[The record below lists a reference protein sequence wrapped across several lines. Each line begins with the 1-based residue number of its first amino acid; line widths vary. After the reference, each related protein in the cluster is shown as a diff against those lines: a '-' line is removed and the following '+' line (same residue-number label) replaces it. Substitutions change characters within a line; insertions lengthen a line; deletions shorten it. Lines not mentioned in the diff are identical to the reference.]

1 MKRSI
6 GGLRDYLRRADLVQR
21 LVLGWSA
28 SPALGL
34 RAISAYEEV
43 AVEGERAGRAL
54 ARKMG
59 EAGALLSGIEEGGD
73 RDESLKSSLTLISQ
87 LLEAD
92 AQARERWMYLS
103 LTLGMALSVGVAVA
117 LSLGGIRIEPFHLI
131 PLALVYPLIPGLS
144 LERLSDDPAAADYI
158 ASTLERGG
166 GRIYALRHL
175 GLYEPLV
182 LDVDLDDVELPPWAN
197 VLREMSDRKTL
208 AKVMRRTS
216 TMLREFKRITSAWR
230 ARMRSM
236 KAMSLIISS
245 AIGLS
250 NVVLMR
256 VVTSPLLYPMQIPA
270 DLPLTLLLAGLIS
283 TLISAKP
290 LGASIE
296 SGVAYL
302 SAFSL
307 AYALIP
313 P

>member
-1 MKRSI
+1 MRRSI
-6 GGLRDYLRRADLVQR
+6 EGLRSYLRRADLVQR

-34 RAISAYEEV
+34 RAISAYGEV
-43 AVEGERAGRAL
+43 AVEGERASRAL
-54 ARKMG
+54 AKKVD

-73 RDESLKSSLTLISQ
+73 KDESLRASLTFISQ

-103 LTLGMALSVGVAVA
+103 LTLGMALSIGIAVA
-117 LSLGGIRIEPFHLI
+117 LSLGGMIIGPFHLA
-131 PLALVYPLIPGLS
+131 PFLLVYPLIPGLS

-182 LDVDLDDVELPPWAN
+182 LDLDLSDIELPPWAS
-197 VLREMSDRKTL
+197 VLREMSDRSVL

-216 TMLREFKRITSAWR
+216 TLLREFKRITSAWS

-236 KAMSLIISS
+236 RTMSLIISF
-245 AIGLS
+245 ALGLS
-250 NVVLMR
+250 NVILMR
-256 VVTSPLLYPMQIPA
+256 VVTSPLLYPMRISA

>member
-1 MKRSI
+1 M
-6 GGLRDYLRRADLVQR
+6 
-21 LVLGWSA
+21 
-28 SPALGL
+28 
-34 RAISAYEEV
+34 
-43 AVEGERAGRAL
+43 
-54 ARKMG
+54 
-59 EAGALLSGIEEGGD
+59 
-73 RDESLKSSLTLISQ
+73 
-87 LLEAD
+87 
-92 AQARERWMYLS
+92 
-103 LTLGMALSVGVAVA
+103 
-117 LSLGGIRIEPFHLI
+117 
-131 PLALVYPLIPGLS
+131 YPLIPGLS

-236 KAMSLIISS
+236 KVMSLIISS

>member
-1 MKRSI
+1 MKRST
-6 GGLRDYLRRADLVQR
+6 GGLGDYLRKADLAQR

-34 RAISAYEEV
+34 KAVSAYEEV
-43 AVEGERAGRAL
+43 AVEGRRASEAL
-54 ARKMG
+54 VSRMD
-59 EAGALLSGIEEGGD
+59 EVGALLSGIEEGGD
-73 RDESLKSSLTLISQ
+73 REESLKSSLTFISQ

-92 AQARERWMYLS
+92 AQARERWMYVS
-103 LTLGMALSVGVAVA
+103 LTMGMALSVGIAVA
-117 LSLGGIRIEPFHLI
+117 LALSGMSVKPLYLVPMALI
-131 PLALVYPLIPGLS
+131 YPLVPGLS
-144 LERLSDDPAAADYI
+144 LDKLPDDPAAADYI

-175 GLYEPLV
+175 GLYESLV
-182 LDVDLDDVELPPWAN
+182 LDTDFDEIDLPTWAN
-197 VLREMSDRKTL
+197 VLREMSDRRVL
-208 AKVMRRTS
+208 ARVMRRTS
-216 TMLREFKRITSAWR
+216 VMLREFKRITSTWS

-250 NVVLMR
+250 NVILLR
-256 VVTSPLLYPMQIPA
+256 VISSPLLYSMRVPA
-270 DLPLTLLLAGLIS
+270 DLPLTLLLTGLIS
-283 TLISAKP
+283 TFISAKP